1 MTTTLT
7 DAQRAAAKEFLSKL
21 GEDDVD
27 TLTDDDLV
35 AAVSEQLGAPDT
47 SDPGDGSIA
56 LEMAGIQEREQDIP
70 YDINVKQL
78 TEKQIEAEELRDRQA
93 VRKSWG
99 DGLRSVVVTSNA
111 LMWIAVFALIF
122 IDIINQNVMI
132 DQNHVLTPDQRI
144 IDDQIMLALIGAT
157 VAQAAAMALAVVD
170 FGFRNGKPKKPD
182 QA

>member
-1 MTTTLT
+1 MPTSLT
-7 DAQRAAAKEFLSKL
+7 DAQRAAAKDMLSSF
-21 GEDDVD
+21 GVDDVE

-35 AAVSEQLGAPDT
+35 AAMSRTLGAPDNT
-47 SDPGDGSIA
+47 DPGDGSIA
-56 LEMAGIQEREQDIP
+56 QELAGIQASEEDIP

-122 IDIINQNVMI
+122 IDIVNQNVMI
-132 DQNHVLTPDQRI
+132 DKNHVLTPDQRI
-144 IDDQIMLALIGAT
+144 VDDQIMLALIGAT

-170 FGFRNGKPKKPD
+170 FGFRNGKPKKPG
-182 QA
+182 